1 MKVLITGGTG
11 VFGRAVGER
20 LSWLGADVVA
30 MARREQPLPP
40 GVTFVAGDVRDVE
53 SVARAIDG
61 CDAVVHTAWTV
72 ESLADRATADAIDV
86 GGTANVLDAMARTG
100 TPRLVFTSSVTAYG
114 SDPEHPQRY
123 REDEPLR
130 PDPAFAYGANK
141 AMAEAMIE
149 ERDVAAVIVRA
160 AATLGRGVD
169 NVPAHTF
176 AGPAMVGVIG
186 DPTPWQL
193 VHQDDIARFCAE
205 AAAGSLADRTG
216 IVNVAADDVLTLE
229 ELGEALGRPVRRL
242 PEGAVRRMLDT
253 MWRLGIGDVPPVAFE
268 ALRCMPVAD
277 TTRLHEEWGFECVWS
292 SWETARDAA
301 RSMRRHVY
309 LGKFRVQVPWRLPYP
324 DPFSPSSPTTS
335 DGTPL
340 VAAAA
345 EGVSG
350 EFDTLIDP
358 RFDTFT
364 ATNLSEAFGSE
375 PMTPLSLTVSL
386 DALQST
392 GPAIAEQLAL
402 TGDAAHETRE
412 RIVGAFGHRIYL
424 NVSAARETAKQLPGS
439 SPADID
445 RQYLG
450 IPVPDGERARFTA
463 ADLTNGL
470 RVLRRM
476 GPQVAGIR
484 REMERLEVD
493 ADALRAA
500 PEEVAGWSDEAL
512 LSRIRLLHDVVATG
526 WQLVTLANQVVGA
539 LTAVVE
545 RAAGQGA
552 VSAALGDGGSADRR
566 RRSRSLRGR
575 PESRRSIDDL
585 ASATAL
591 RSVADLAAA
600 ARAEPAVATT
610 LRERSPVDAYAA
622 LPDVSPGFA
631 RRFAAALADVGHR
644 GPGETELENPTFA
657 DAPEMLVDAVA
668 KTLDVAPRIS
678 PARPVTSSSGR
689 RLVRALGIAM
699 RRRERIRDA
708 VVVVTDALRRAARER
723 GRRLAERGVL
733 ADPGDVF
740 YLSYAELLAPPTDA
754 LAVVA
759 RRRAERTRLAARR
772 APPIF
777 EGRWDNV
784 ETDTD
789 PLSVGDALAGIPA
802 APGVAR
808 GRVRVMREFGDPLDP
823 GDVLVA
829 NVTDTGWTPLFGFAA
844 AVVTD
849 VGGVVSHPA
858 VVAREFGIP
867 CVVGTNEATIRLRDG
882 MTVEVDGTAGTVTV
896 VEPA

>member
-11 VFGRAVGER
+11 VFGRAVAER

-40 GVTFVAGDVRDVE
+40 DVQFVAGDVRDVDA
-53 SVARAIDG
+53 VARAMDG
-61 CDAVVHTAWTV
+61 CEVVVHTAWTV
-72 ESLADRATADAIDV
+72 ESSTDRELTNAIDL
-86 GGTANVLDAMARTG
+86 GGTANVLDAMARIGTG
-100 TPRLVFTSSVTAYG
+100 RLVFTSSVTAYG
-114 SDPEHPQRY
+114 SDPDHPQRY
-123 REDEPLR
+123 TEDEPLR

-141 AMAEAMIE
+141 AAAEAMIT
-149 ERDVAAVIVRA
+149 ERDVPGVIVRA

-169 NVPAHTF
+169 NIPAHTF
-176 AGPAMVGVIG
+176 AGPAMVGVAG
-186 DPTPWQL
+186 EETPWQL
-193 VHQDDIARFCAE
+193 VHQDDVARFCAE
-205 AAAGSLADRTG
+205 AAVGSLAGRSGT
-216 IVNVAADDVLTLE
+216 VNLAADDVLTLE
-229 ELGEALGRPVRRL
+229 QLAAALERPVRRL
-242 PEGAVRRMLDT
+242 PEAAVKRMLDA
-253 MWRLGIGDVPPVAFE
+253 MWRLGIGEVPPVAFE

-277 TTRLHEEWGFECVWS
+277 TTRLHQEWGFRCVWS
-292 SWETARDAA
+292 SLETARDTA

-309 LGKFRVQVPWRLPYP
+309 LGKYRVQVPWRLPYP
-324 DPFSPSSPTTS
+324 DPHSPAAPSTS

-345 EGVSG
+345 EGVNG
-350 EFDTLIDP
+350 EFDTMIDP

-450 IPVPDGERARFTA
+450 IPVPDGERARLSVS
-463 ADLTNGL
+463 DLTSGI

-484 REMERLEVD
+484 REMEKLEVD
-493 ADALRAA
+493 ADALRAS
-500 PEEVAGWSDEAL
+500 PTEIAGWSDEAL

-545 RAAGQGA
+545 RSAGPDA
-552 VSAALGDGGSADRR
+552 VSAATGSF
-566 RRSRSLRGR
+566 
-575 PESRRSIDDL
+575 DDL

-591 RSVADLAAA
+591 RGVARLADEARSDAA
-600 ARAEPAVATT
+600 IAAL
-610 LRERSPVDAYAA
+610 LRDSSPVDAHAA
-622 LPDVSPGFA
+622 LADVSPS
-631 RRFAAALADVGHR
+631 FAATFAAVLADVGHR

-657 DAPEMLVDAVA
+657 DAPELLVEAVA
-668 KTLDVAPRIS
+668 KTLDAPPRSIPGRRVS
-678 PARPVTSSSGR
+678 TSASGR

-708 VVVVTDALRRAARER
+708 VVVVTDALRRAVRER
-723 GRRLAERGVL
+723 GRRLVAQGVL
-733 ADPGDVF
+733 GDDGDVF
-740 YLSYAELLAPPTDA
+740 YLSYAELLAPPADA
-754 LAVVA
+754 PVRVE
-759 RRRAERTRLAARR
+759 RRRAERARLAGMRV
-772 APPIF
+772 PPIF
-777 EGRWDNV
+777 DGRWDAV
-784 ETDTD
+784 ETDTSA
-789 PLSVGDALAGIPA
+789 LGVGDSLSGIPA

-823 GDVLVA
+823 GDILVA

-849 VGGVVSHPA
+849 VGGLVSHPA
-858 VVAREFGIP
+858 VVAREYGIP
-867 CVVGTNEATIRLRDG
+867 CVVGTNDATTRLRDD

-896 VEPA
+896 VETG